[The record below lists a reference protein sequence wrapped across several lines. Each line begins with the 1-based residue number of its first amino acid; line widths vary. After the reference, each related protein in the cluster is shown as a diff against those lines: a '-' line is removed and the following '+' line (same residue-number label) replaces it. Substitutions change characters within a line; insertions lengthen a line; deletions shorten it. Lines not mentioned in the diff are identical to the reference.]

1 MTAFI
6 LLVIAGFTLWL
17 FTIWLFLNSPEDNEE
32 PLEGMSNPILFEE
45 MRDKYFRK

>member
-1 MTAFI
+1 MTVFI
-6 LLVIAGFTLWL
+6 LLVAAGFMLWL
-17 FTIWLFLNSPEDNEE
+17 FLDLLEDNEE